1 MTQAQEPKMQRPC
14 PWCGGDASAHEVN
27 PKDAPGWVHLTVVH
41 RPGCLHRRA
50 EEVLLLSAYDLEK
63 WNRRADD
70 AENEQLRAELAAQAQ
85 ECRPLT
91 DEQIASA
98 CFSFRRDFRRFD
110 HANKAQLMDDARRWE
125 RAFAVEHGRS
135 IEPTP

>member
-41 RPGCLHRRA
+41 RPGCLHRRP

-70 AENEQLRAELAAQAQ
+70 AESEQLRAQVEAAHAAPAPRTHPRL
-85 ECRPLT
+85 RPARP
-91 DEQIASA
+91 ASGL
-98 CFSFRRDFRRFD
+98 FY
-110 HANKAQLMDDARRWE
+110 E
-125 RAFAVEHGRS
+125 
-135 IEPTP
+135 